1 MLYNVTMATTED
13 IVRPKVCT
21 KERKYEKSNGTSRL
35 CLLVFCF
42 TIIINKGFLSV
53 DALEHRHRGEFCQPA
68 QPAECIFES
77 TRLHSDII
85 RLLFIQIYVLEL
97 FTQPS
102 SSPFA
107 LIFLFD
113 ALKPNSIK
121 WNSCLTRKVY
131 LNETNINSS
140 RRHPKSRIRE
150 RKKIHVA
157 RHTIIW
163 DFIFILIPF
172 GEVFCAVV

>member
-1 MLYNVTMATTED
+1 MLYNVTMATTVD
-13 IVRPKVCT
+13 IVRPKVCA

-42 TIIINKGFLSV
+42 TIINKGFLSV

-77 TRLHSDII
+77 SSLYSDII

-121 WNSCLTRKVY
+121 RNSCLTRKVY

-140 RRHPKSRIRE
+140 RRHPKSHSRE
-150 RKKIHVA
+150 KEKTCCETHNNLGFYFYTDSLR
-157 RHTIIW
+157 
-163 DFIFILIPF
+163 
-172 GEVFCAVV
+172 